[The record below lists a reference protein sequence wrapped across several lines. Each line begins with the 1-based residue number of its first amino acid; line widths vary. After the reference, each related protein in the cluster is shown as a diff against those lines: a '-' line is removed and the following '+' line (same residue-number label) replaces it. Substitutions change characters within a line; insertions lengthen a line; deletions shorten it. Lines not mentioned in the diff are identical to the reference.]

1 MGEVRSSGHYAV
13 IDGKEV
19 KVVSGREHVWVSDE
33 HGRKIR
39 VEMSDID
46 DLLSVSTLA
55 TWRGAEIAVSTV
67 AGDECGFYTNSSDLA
82 EAEGL
87 HGDTY
92 NGWTGVARLDE
103 LSDVRERST
112 SIHPD
117 RRQS

>member
-13 IDGKEV
+13 IDGREV
-19 KVVSGREHVWVSDE
+19 KVVSGRDHVWVPDE
-33 HGRKIR
+33 HGRKVR
-39 VEMSDID
+39 VEMSDLD
-46 DLLSVSTLA
+46 DLLSVGTRA
-55 TWRGAEIAVSTV
+55 TWRGAEIAIGTV
-67 AGDECGFYTNSSDLA
+67 EGEECGFYTNSGDLA

-87 HGDTY
+87 HGDFY

-117 RRQS
+117 RRRA